1 MHNDAPVAPA
11 PFKIIASFLHATW
24 AERLVQKRP
33 RELLL
38 PMQLQGASS
47 ANPDVLQAKVRVRL
61 SPLISPAREDS
72 PQVSLSLWHCPGSR
86 CGHHRASHTHD
97 HTSSGQTASR
107 LALPEPGPGDA
118 GRPADTL
125 HSFAHWHVWSDH
137 TWNHLD
143 LHCLPSLCLPAYHLL
158 ELSAA

>member
-38 PMQLQGASS
+38 PVQLQGASS

-72 PQVSLSLWHCPGSR
+72 PQVSLSL
-86 CGHHRASHTHD
+86 
-97 HTSSGQTASR
+97 
-107 LALPEPGPGDA
+107 
-118 GRPADTL
+118 
-125 HSFAHWHVWSDH
+125 
-137 TWNHLD
+137 
-143 LHCLPSLCLPAYHLL
+143 
-158 ELSAA
+158 